1 MIFSPL
7 AAATAVCAV
16 LSISG
21 ALAGVLLLAGPFK
34 VATTMLIIAHAW
46 RRSQGGRL
54 DRAVIVGLVLSLAGD
69 AFLIFQWGFLPGL
82 VSFLL
87 AHLAYLTAFTGGLR
101 NWRPLSPAFAYA
113 VIVSPILIM
122 LWPVIP
128 EPLRGPVVAYV
139 VAIALMAAMAA
150 ARWLRLKGTAREDE
164 KLALSAAVGAALF
177 VISDAVLATHKFAGP
192 VALAPL
198 LNLSAYWLAQWLI
211 ASSLPMREDKK
222 R

>member
-7 AAATAVCAV
+7 AAATAVCAA

-21 ALAGVLLLAGPFK
+21 ALAGVPLLAGPFK
-34 VATTMLIIAHAW
+34 VATTALIICHAW
-46 RRSQGGRL
+46 RRSQGGSL
-54 DRAVIVGLVLSLAGD
+54 DRAVIAGLVLSLAGD
-69 AFLIFQWGFLPGL
+69 AFLIFPWGFLPGL

-101 NWRPLSPAFAYA
+101 EWRPIAPLFAYA
-113 VIVSPILIM
+113 VIVSPILIA
-122 LWPVIP
+122 LWPAIP
-128 EPLRGPVVAYV
+128 EPLRLPVAAYV
-139 VAIALMAAMAA
+139 LAIACMAATAA
-150 ARWLRLKGTAREDE
+150 ARWLRLKERGGADE
-164 KLALSAAVGAALF
+164 KLALLAAVGAALF

-211 ASSLPMREDKK
+211 ASSLPMRGDKK
-222 R
+222 P